1 MDPIQ
6 ASLDGIEP
14 VAARRLKM
22 KLLRSAIRITLF
34 SVMTFLGLTV
44 GATAGSV
51 SSVRPVVNQQAGAP
65 PQSGRI
71 ETLEL
76 KFSTIDYPGALATR
90 ALGINAE
97 GTMVGA
103 FDDSETTHG
112 FVLRDGRFAALDFPG
127 ATSTLA
133 RSINDRGEIVGFYF
147 DSDSNVHGFYLF
159 RGNFRAVDIPFSTST
174 RAEGI
179 SSVGTISGEY
189 VDEGGTE
196 HGYLLHDGRF
206 ESFDVPNSSS
216 TDIWSNA
223 NDGWFAGDYG
233 DFQTVQAFVRTKHGQ
248 YITIA
253 LPVGAVAAAARGI
266 NDRHQVVGLWD
277 DGVTWHAFFWQNGRL
292 QDVMVPGAIFSVA
305 LQINNAGRIVGR
317 YFDSSN
323 NEHGYLACSVDEDA
337 C

>member
-1 MDPIQ
+1 MGAEMEQ
-6 ASLDGIEP
+6 GGI
-14 VAARRLKM
+14 
-22 KLLRSAIRITLF
+22 
-34 SVMTFLGLTV
+34 
-44 GATAGSV
+44 AGSACLAEACPHGSFKKIAKEETMV
-51 SSVRPVVNQQAGAP
+51 LHSLCLILPYLAATILAGMNIDVATP
-65 PQSGRI
+65 TKTEVPEFVFEQ
-71 ETLEL
+71 
-76 KFSTIDYPGALATR
+76 IDYPGALATR

-103 FDDSETTHG
+103 FDDSEATHG

-174 RAEGI
+174 RAESI
-179 SSVGTISGEY
+179 NSAGTISGEY

-206 ESFDVPNSSS
+206 ESFDVLNSSS

-266 NDRHQVVGLWD
+266 NDRHEVVGLWAD
-277 DGVTWHAFFWQNGRL
+277 DSDVFHAFLWQNGNL
-292 QDVMVPGAIFSVA
+292 QDVVVPGATFSVA

-317 YFDSSN
+317 YFDSTN
-323 NEHGYLACSVDEDA
+323 NEHGFLARPVNEE
-337 C
+337 